1 MSDSLIFWLI
11 AAGILVVLVFYLIS
25 IYNNFV
31 QFKNRYVNAFS
42 QIDIQLKRKYDLIPN
57 LVKSISQSME
67 FEKSTLENVIKAR
80 NQAQSALEMVG
91 SGGLDAG
98 SLSQLSGAEQQLGAA
113 MRQFN
118 VTLEAY
124 PQIASIA
131 EVTNLNRELVSTE
144 NKIGFARQSYNDNA
158 TDYNV
163 YRQSFPNLLFARLF
177 GHGTD
182 ASLLEFE
189 DKAEFTKKLDIDFGS

>member
-1 MSDSLIFWLI
+1 MTESMTIWLI
-11 AAGILVVLVFYLIS
+11 LGGVLLVLIFYLIAL
-25 IYNNFV
+25 YNNLV
-31 QFKNRYVNAFS
+31 QYKNRYINAFS

-80 NQAQSALEMVG
+80 NQAASALEIAG
-91 SGGLDAG
+91 SQLDA
-98 SLSQLSGAEQQLGAA
+98 SALSQLSGAEQQLGAA

-163 YRQSFPNLLFARLF
+163 YRQSFPQLLFVGIF
-177 GHGTD
+177 GHKTD